1 MKQYSTFL
9 FDFDG
14 TLLDSN
20 AHVIRCFQLAFQ
32 EVLGV
37 TLPEETITA
46 TFGIPLAEAL
56 EDLAPAHAKELL
68 RVYRKH
74 SDACGMSLLQEIAG
88 ARAVLEALHARGCT
102 NAIVTSKKEVNARAQ
117 MAHIGIDH
125 LIDLLVGPEKTTA
138 HKPDPAPVRY
148 AINALDADPR
158 DCLMIGDSP
167 NDILCG
173 KNAHVDT
180 AGVRFTAVSLESLE
194 AAQPTYMIDALSE
207 LLALAKAKA

>member
-20 AHVIRCFQLAFQ
+20 HHVIHCFQLAFQ
-32 EVLGV
+32 EVLGIQ
-37 TLPEETITA
+37 LPEKTITA
-46 TFGIPLAEAL
+46 TFGIPLAQAL
-56 EDLAPAHAKELL
+56 EDLNPEHAEELL

-74 SDACGMSLLQEIAG
+74 SDAIGMSLLKEIDG
-88 ARAVLEALHARGCT
+88 ARATLQALHDAGCI
-102 NAIVTSKKEVNARAQ
+102 NAIVTSKKEVNAQAQ
-117 MAHIGIDH
+117 MAHIGITD

-138 HKPDPAPVRY
+138 HKPDPAPILY
-148 AINALDADPR
+148 TIDALGVDASE
-158 DCLMIGDSP
+158 CLMIGDSP

-180 AGVRFTAVSLESLE
+180 AGVRFTAVDLDSLL
-194 AAQPTYMIDALSE
+194 ATQPTYMISHLSD
-207 LLALAKAKA
+207 LLPLAKYR

>member
-32 EVLGV
+32 DVLGV

-56 EDLAPAHAKELL
+56 EDLAPAYAEELL

-173 KNAHVDT
+173 KNAHIDT

-194 AAQPTYMIDALSE
+194 AAQPTYMIGALSE

>member
-20 AHVIRCFQLAFQ
+20 HHVIHCFQLAFQ
-32 EVLGV
+32 EVLGIQ
-37 TLPEETITA
+37 LPEKTITA
-46 TFGIPLAEAL
+46 TFGIPLAQAL
-56 EDLAPAHAKELL
+56 EDLNPEHAEELL

-74 SDACGMSLLQEIAG
+74 SDAIGMSLLKGIDG
-88 ARAVLEALHARGCT
+88 ARATLQALHDAGCI
-102 NAIVTSKKEVNARAQ
+102 NAIVTSKKEVNAQAQ
-117 MAHIGIDH
+117 MAHIGISD

-138 HKPDPAPVRY
+138 HKPDPAPILY
-148 AINALDADPR
+148 TIDALGVDASE
-158 DCLMIGDSP
+158 CLMIGDSP

-180 AGVRFTAVSLESLE
+180 AGVRFTAVDLDSLL
-194 AAQPTYMIDALSE
+194 ATHPTYMISHLSD
-207 LLALAKAKA
+207 LLPLAKHR

>member
-56 EDLAPAHAKELL
+56 EDLAPAHAEELL
-68 RVYRKH
+68 SVYRKH

-173 KNAHVDT
+173 KNAHIDT

>member
-68 RVYRKH
+68 RVYRKY

-148 AINALDADPR
+148 AIDALDADPR

-173 KNAHVDT
+173 KNAHIDT

-194 AAQPTYMIDALSE
+194 AAQPTYMIGALSE

>member
-56 EDLAPAHAKELL
+56 ENLAPAHAEELL
-68 RVYRKH
+68 RVYRKY
-74 SDACGMSLLQEIAG
+74 SDACGMSLLQEIDG

-102 NAIVTSKKEVNARAQ
+102 NAIVTSSICWSVRKRPRPTSQTRRQCATRSTPSALTRAT
-117 MAHIGIDH
+117 
-125 LIDLLVGPEKTTA
+125 V
-138 HKPDPAPVRY
+138 
-148 AINALDADPR
+148 
-158 DCLMIGDSP
+158 
-167 NDILCG
+167 
-173 KNAHVDT
+173 
-180 AGVRFTAVSLESLE
+180 
-194 AAQPTYMIDALSE
+194 
-207 LLALAKAKA
+207 

>member
-56 EDLAPAHAKELL
+56 EDLAPAHAEELL
-68 RVYRKH
+68 RVYRKY
-74 SDACGMSLLQEIAG
+74 SDACGMSLLQEIDG

-173 KNAHVDT
+173 KNAHIDT

-194 AAQPTYMIDALSE
+194 AAQPTYMIGALSE

>member
-56 EDLAPAHAKELL
+56 EDLAPAHAEELL
-68 RVYRKH
+68 RVCRKY
-74 SDACGMSLLQEIAG
+74 SDACGMSLLHEIDG

-148 AINALDADPR
+148 AINALGADPR

>member
-32 EVLGV
+32 DVLGV

-56 EDLAPAHAKELL
+56 EDLASAHAEELL

-74 SDACGMSLLQEIAG
+74 SDACGMSLLQEIDG

-148 AINALDADPR
+148 AIDALDADPR

-173 KNAHVDT
+173 KNAHIDT

-194 AAQPTYMIDALSE
+194 AAQPTYMIGALSE

>member
-56 EDLAPAHAKELL
+56 ENLAPAHAEELL
-68 RVYRKH
+68 RVYRKY
-74 SDACGMSLLQEIAG
+74 SDACGMSLLQEIDG
-88 ARAVLEALHARGCT
+88 ARAVLE
-102 NAIVTSKKEVNARAQ
+102 AIVTSKKEVNARAQ

-148 AINALDADPR
+148 AINALGADPR

-173 KNAHVDT
+173 KNAHIDT
-180 AGVRFTAVSLESLE
+180 AGVRFTVVSLESLE
-194 AAQPTYMIDALSE
+194 AAQPTYMIGALSE

>member
-56 EDLAPAHAKELL
+56 EDLAPAHAEELL
-68 RVYRKH
+68 RVYRKY
-74 SDACGMSLLQEIAG
+74 SDACGMSLLHEIDG
-88 ARAVLEALHARGCT
+88 
-102 NAIVTSKKEVNARAQ
+102 AQ

-148 AINALDADPR
+148 AINALGADPR

-173 KNAHVDT
+173 KNAHIDT

>member
-56 EDLAPAHAKELL
+56 EDLAPAHAEELL

-74 SDACGMSLLQEIAG
+74 SDACGMSLLQEIDG
-88 ARAVLEALHARGCT
+88 ARAVLEALHAHGCT

-148 AINALDADPR
+148 AINALGADPR
-158 DCLMIGDSP
+158 QPQRYSLRQKRPHRHRRRAFHSGVA
-167 NDILCG
+167 G
-173 KNAHVDT
+173 KPGGGAANLHD
-180 AGVRFTAVSLESLE
+180 RRAV
-194 AAQPTYMIDALSE
+194 
-207 LLALAKAKA
+207 